1 MSTIVLD
8 ERLSRALTA
17 FLRQEVQAPA
27 TAITDFL
34 DIIIED
40 ARGSQPE
47 SMLADLNRMR
57 SASVQLNAFVKS
69 LIQDS
74 LTDRQKDE
82 TLEAFHRRL
91 RHDLRTPLNAIK
103 GYSELLIED
112 MDADGAHPLRG
123 DLTKLKESADHLLGQ
138 IDAMAA
144 LARRGDAETTDSGSQ
159 ALKLDLV
166 ADVLRTVQPLPADGV
181 RAAAYSSRILVVD
194 DNASNRDVLERR
206 LVREGHRVLCAANGA
221 SALELIVRQEFDLI
235 LLDLIMPE
243 MSGFEVLRRL
253 KAAEHTRHIPV
264 IVISALDELDS
275 VVRCIEAG
283 AEDYLTKPFNPILLS
298 ARIGASLEKKWLRD
312 REKKFVADL
321 EQEKARSETLLLNI
335 LPQSIVNRM
344 RNGEMVI
351 ADRVAEATILFCDLV
366 GFTALSQELAA
377 DRIIDFLSKIF
388 SAFDQLAAEFGVE
401 KIKTIGDAY
410 KMCIRDRLEEVRTL
424 IAPLAEKNG
433 NMLELQP
440 AENLGSMRT
449 DRTKLKQ
456 SLLNIL
462 SNASKFTEN
471 GRLTLVAE
479 RFETDRPMVR
489 FAITDT
495 GIGMTEEQLGRL
507 FQAFSQADASTTKK
521 YGGTGLGL
529 AISRQFCQLLGGD
542 ITVASRPGEGS
553 TFTITLPARSDA
565 PAQIKRAD
573 APRIAAEVNNTPTVL
588 IVDDDAAARDLLT
601 ASLKDAGYRLVHAA
615 SGAEALDLAR
625 TIRPDAITLDVMMP
639 KPDGWD
645 VLTALKADV
654 YKRQGAG
661 RPARLVR
668 LC

>member
-103 GYSELLIED
+103 GYSELHIED

-123 DLTKLKESADHLLGQ
+123 DLTKLKESADQLLGQ

-166 ADVLRTVQPLPADGV
+166 ADVLRTVKPLLADGV

-206 LVREGHRVLCAANGA
+206 LVREGHRVVCAANGA

-410 KMCIRDRLEEVRTL
+410 MVAAGIPEAQPDH
-424 IAPLAEKNG
+424 AE
-433 NMLELQP
+433 
-440 AENLGSMRT
+440 
-449 DRTKLKQ
+449 
-456 SLLNIL
+456 
-462 SNASKFTEN
+462 
-471 GRLTLVAE
+471 
-479 RFETDRPMVR
+479 
-489 FAITDT
+489 
-495 GIGMTEEQLGRL
+495 
-507 FQAFSQADASTTKK
+507 
-521 YGGTGLGL
+521 
-529 AISRQFCQLLGGD
+529 
-542 ITVASRPGEGS
+542 
-553 TFTITLPARSDA
+553 
-565 PAQIKRAD
+565 
-573 APRIAAEVNNTPTVL
+573 RIAAVAPRMLDAVAAIAEATHLTLAARIGIHTGPITAGVIGTHKFAYDVWGDTVNTASRMESQSLPGRIQVSAATRAALGDRFKLERRGIIEVKGKGMMETYFL
-588 IVDDDAAARDLLT
+588 SVDDTCARR
-601 ASLKDAGYRLVHAA
+601 AVPRH
-615 SGAEALDLAR
+615 
-625 TIRPDAITLDVMMP
+625 
-639 KPDGWD
+639 
-645 VLTALKADV
+645 
-654 YKRQGAG
+654 
-661 RPARLVR
+661 
-668 LC
+668 C